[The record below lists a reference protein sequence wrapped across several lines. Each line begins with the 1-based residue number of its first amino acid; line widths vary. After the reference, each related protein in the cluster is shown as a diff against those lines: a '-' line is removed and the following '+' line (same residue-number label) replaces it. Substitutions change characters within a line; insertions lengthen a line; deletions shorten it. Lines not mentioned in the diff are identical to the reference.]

1 MYCGFMLHPAPWAEE
16 SQRAE
21 ILDGI
26 EAATDC
32 LFELSSRQI
41 EAIRE
46 SDFERVDRLNEQM
59 AGVLQRRSALV
70 RRFVSLARKPN

>member
-1 MYCGFMLHPAPWAEE
+1 MLHPAPWAEE

>member
-1 MYCGFMLHPAPWAEE
+1 MPHPALWAE
-16 SQRAE
+16 QAQKAE

-41 EAIRE
+41 DAIRE
-46 SDFERVDRLNEQM
+46 SDFERVERLNEQM
-59 AGVLQRRSALV
+59 VGVLQRRSALI
-70 RRFVSLARKPN
+70 RRFVSLTRKPN

>member
-1 MYCGFMLHPAPWAEE
+1 MYSRFMPHPALWAE
-16 SQRAE
+16 QAQKAE

-41 EAIRE
+41 DAIRE
-46 SDFERVDRLNEQM
+46 SDFERVERLNEQM
-59 AGVLQRRSALV
+59 AGVLQRRSALI
-70 RRFVSLARKPN
+70 RRFVSLTRKPN